1 MTSIKAILYVLSSHL
16 QYCRKL
22 DLHTESVIR
31 IDRCHRM
38 KEKNKSVK
46 KRLIELIQTKQ
57 TSITEA

>member
-31 IDRCHRM
+31 IDRCHGV
-38 KEKNKSVK
+38 KEKNKMWK
-46 KRLIELIQTKQ
+46 KKVYRANTDQANINH
-57 TSITEA
+57 